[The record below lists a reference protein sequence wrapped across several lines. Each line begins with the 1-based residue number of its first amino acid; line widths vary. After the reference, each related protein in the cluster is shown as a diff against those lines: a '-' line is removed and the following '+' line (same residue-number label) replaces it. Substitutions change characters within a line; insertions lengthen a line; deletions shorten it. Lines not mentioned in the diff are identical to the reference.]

1 MAFRC
6 SLVPTILT
14 FCGLVVYGAASHADD
29 ATAPAGEE
37 TTPGSGYVFGA
48 VYTGEIWKNTAGGIK
63 RDAAYLDNLDLTA
76 EIDAERAW
84 GWDGATFFAYLVG
97 NFAADPLTAEIVG
110 DAQGVSNIDATSA
123 LRVLELWYEQNF
135 WNDRLSVKTGLWD
148 LNSEFDVIE
157 AGGLFINSSHGIGV
171 DFSQA
176 GENGPSIFPV
186 TSLAMRG
193 RVTLTDTLSF
203 QMVVLDGVPGDP
215 NHPRRTTIRLGNG
228 DGVLIAAEADYEDG
242 AGTKLALGVW
252 HFTARFDDVFA
263 TDAAGDPL
271 RKSGNQGI
279 YMLGE
284 RTIYHEPGDP
294 DQGLAVYGR
303 LGFADSDVN
312 QFSNYIGAGA
322 VYTGLLPGR
331 GEDQLGLALAIA
343 RNGGPFKDAL
353 RAGGGRV
360 FDQEFNIELT
370 YRAQVTPWLA
380 LQPDIQYILDPGAGA
395 NGDLDNALVV
405 GLRFELNPF

>member
-29 ATAPAGEE
+29 PTASAGEE
-37 TTPGSGYVFGA
+37 TTPESAYVFGA
-48 VYTGEIWKNTAGGIK
+48 VYTGEIWQNTTGGIR
-63 RDAAYLDNLDLTA
+63 RDVAYLDNLDLTA
-76 EIDAERAW
+76 EIDAEHAW

-135 WNDRLSVKTGLWD
+135 LDDRLSIKTGLWD

-157 AGGLFINSSHGIGV
+157 AGGLFVNSSHGIGV

-193 RVTLTDTLSF
+193 RVALSDTLSF

-228 DGVLIAAEADYEDG
+228 DGALIAVEADYEDG
-242 AGTKLALGVW
+242 AGTKLALGAW

-271 RKSGNQGI
+271 RQSGNQGV

-284 RTIYHEPGDP
+284 RMIYHEPGNP
-294 DQGLAVYGR
+294 GQGLVVYAR

-331 GEDQLGLALAIA
+331 VEDQLGLALAIA

-353 RAGGGRV
+353 RAAGARV
-360 FDQEFNIELT
+360 FDQEIIIELT
-370 YRAQVTPWLA
+370 YHAQVTPWLA
-380 LQPDIQYILDPGAGA
+380 LQPDIQYVVDPGAGA

-405 GLRFELNPF
+405 GLRFELSAF